1 MESLTAISRENN
13 AEVLNTLDH
22 DHMSDPRYSGPNK
35 SLIGTKCGET
45 KPIVNDRKQNS
56 QCSPGGLW
64 DYGSLYLCIC
74 QKISKDLKIRV
85 HY

>member
-35 SLIGTKCGET
+35 SLIDWVIYTG
-45 KPIVNDRKQNS
+45 
-56 QCSPGGLW
+56 
-64 DYGSLYLCIC
+64 
-74 QKISKDLKIRV
+74 
-85 HY
+85 